1 MRVGGASGNVS
12 ADRSPLYASVPSPGR
27 STRDRL
33 VDAAW
38 EVFLKQPYDTVRI
51 AEISAHAD
59 VSTGS
64 FYSYFESKEAL
75 FRVVAGRALDE
86 LYSYERRDPDNEERN
101 PVRDIAYGIRQYY
114 LVCYKIRVVAQ
125 SIEQVRVIDDQV
137 RVIRRGTLMRGAKRI
152 ERLIARL
159 QTEGICDPS
168 VDPWLTALAL
178 QTMTIQLGYDQLVHR
193 DQPQDINA
201 LVAAVTPIW
210 ARAIGLER
218 RLQAR

>member
-1 MRVGGASGNVS
+1 MSDQHVPAHPG
-12 ADRSPLYASVPSPGR
+12 PLGPSR
-27 STRDRL
+27 STHDRL

-38 EVFLKQPYDTVRI
+38 DVFVKQPYETVRI
-51 AEISAHAD
+51 AEIAARAD

-64 FYSYFESKEAL
+64 FYSYFESKESL
-75 FRVVAGRALDE
+75 FREVSLRALDE
-86 LYSYERRDPDNEERN
+86 LYSYDRRDPDNTERN
-101 PVRDIAYGIRQYY
+101 PVRDIAYGISQYY
-114 LVCYKIRVVAQ
+114 LVCYRLRIIAL
-125 SIEQVRVIDDQV
+125 SIEQVRVIDDEV
-137 RVIRRGTLMRGAKRI
+137 RVTRRGTLMRGAKRI

-159 QTEGICDPS
+159 QAEGICDGA

-193 DQPQDINA
+193 DQPQDITS

-218 RLQAR
+218 WLPVR